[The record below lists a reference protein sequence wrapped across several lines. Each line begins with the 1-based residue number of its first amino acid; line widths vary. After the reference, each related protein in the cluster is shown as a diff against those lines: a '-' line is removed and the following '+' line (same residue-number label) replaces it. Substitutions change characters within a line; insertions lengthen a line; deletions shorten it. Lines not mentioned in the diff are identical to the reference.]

1 MLLMIGVAVVVM
13 MLVVI
18 MAAARAVGMIMRVGG
33 GVIVRGFHPIPHE
46 CDRLQIDIGCPT

>member
-1 MLLMIGVAVVVM
+1 MLLLMGVAAMVM

-18 MAAARAVGMIMRVGG
+18 MAAARAVGMIMRVS

-46 CDRLQIDIGCPT
+46 CDWLRVDIGCPT

>member
-1 MLLMIGVAVVVM
+1 MLLMMGVAVVVM

-18 MAAARAVGMIMRVGG
+18 MAAARAVGMIMLVG

-46 CDRLQIDIGCPT
+46 CDRLRVDIGCPT

>member
-1 MLLMIGVAVVVM
+1 MLLMMGVAVVVM

-46 CDRLQIDIGCPT
+46 CDRLQVDIGCPT